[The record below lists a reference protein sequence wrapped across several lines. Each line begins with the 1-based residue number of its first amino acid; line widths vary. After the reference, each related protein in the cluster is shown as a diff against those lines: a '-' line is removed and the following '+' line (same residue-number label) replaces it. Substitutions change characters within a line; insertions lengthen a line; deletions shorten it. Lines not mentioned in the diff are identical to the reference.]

1 MQSKTVYLAV
11 ALSLVSS
18 VASAAPWTYR
28 GTLNDGGAPANGSYD
43 IRVSLLSESQNAS
56 ITHPITFYDV
66 VVENGQFAVD
76 VDFGMDLA
84 AAPAMR
90 LQTEVQQADSGFV
103 ALGEP
108 TRFDP
113 KAAMGSLCWDTS
125 GNTGT
130 NASTD
135 FLGTTDAEPFELRT
149 QNVRSLRIEPSV
161 ELSNGKPITAN
172 VISGSFANSIKP
184 GARGVTISGGGSWY
198 GDPIYGQAI
207 TENEVFDHYG
217 TIAGGYGNRAGSND
231 STLTNAAFA
240 AISGGRGNDATGEYS
255 FIGGGSNNETQGRY
269 GVVAGGAVNQA
280 FGAFSVVS
288 GGNGNCAG
296 GAYSWAG
303 GNKAEVRPG
312 SGATTFDCIT
322 VPRTADADGD
332 EGSFLWAGDGSSTF
346 RSTGPDQFGIR
357 AASIFFGTTNTRSV
371 DVPAGRYINTSS
383 GAHLT
388 TGGTWTNASSRTLK
402 TAFESIDPMA
412 VLGKVAS
419 LPLST
424 WSYKASVEGR
434 HLGPMAEDFKQ
445 AFGLGG
451 DGKSIST
458 VDADGIALAAIQ
470 GLNQKLDAEN
480 AALKTALAAV
490 EARLQAI
497 EGVR

>member
-1 MQSKTVYLAV
+1 MRNKTIYLAI
-11 ALSLVSS
+11 ALSLVNS

-28 GTLNDGGAPANGSYD
+28 GTLNDGGAPANGNYD

-56 ITHPITFYDV
+56 ITNPITFYDV
-66 VVENGQFAVD
+66 AVENGQFAVD

-90 LQTEVQQADSGFV
+90 LQTEVQQAESGFV

-113 KAAMGSLCWDTS
+113 KAALGSMCWDTS
-125 GNTGT
+125 GNAGT
-130 NASTD
+130 NAATD
-135 FLGTTDAEPFELRT
+135 FLGTTDAQPFELRT
-149 QNVRSLRIEPSV
+149 QNVRSLRIEPSA
-161 ELSNGKPITAN
+161 ELRSGKPITAN
-172 VISGSFANSIKP
+172 VIAGSFDNEVTAGVR
-184 GARGVTISGGGSWY
+184 GATISGGGSLP
-198 GDPIYGQAI
+198 GDPLYGQAI
-207 TENEVFDHYG
+207 TANNVYDHYG
-217 TIAGGYGNRAGSND
+217 TIAGGYGNRVGSSD
-231 STLTNAAFA
+231 STLTNAPFA
-240 AISGGRGNDATGEYS
+240 TISGGRGNDATGEYS
-255 FIGGGSNNETQGRY
+255 FIGGGTGNTTGGRY
-269 GVVAGGAVNQA
+269 GVVAGGATNQA
-280 FGAFSVVS
+280 FGAFSAVA
-288 GGNGNCAG
+288 GGSNNCAG

-303 GNKAEVRPG
+303 GDYAQVRPG
-312 SGATTFDCIT
+312 SGAGTFDCLN
-322 VPRTADADGD
+322 VPRTADTDGD
-332 EGSFLWAGDGSSTF
+332 EGSFLWAGEGGSTF
-346 RSTGPDQFGIR
+346 RTTGPNQFGVR
-357 AASIFFGTTNTRSV
+357 AAAIFFGTTNARTV
-371 DVPAGRYINTSS
+371 DIPAGRFINTTS

-402 TAFESIDPMA
+402 TAFEAIDPMA

-424 WSYKASVEGR
+424 WSYKESVEGR

-480 AALKTALAAV
+480 AALKSALAAV
-490 EARLQAI
+490 EARLRAI
-497 EGVR
+497 EGGR